1 MQDDADDDALDFE
14 SLPSDARR
22 SILEQ
27 LDVISLALVREVNTR
42 LAREVL
48 DKALQEC
55 RLRVARRRTFLPRGT
70 DPVSFVGLIG
80 RRGLRLVGGMCCGGS
95 SRRSLHG
102 HTIEGAWSAASYC
115 GRQGLLVRSDGVL
128 VGEGPGIR
136 GAEVTFAC
144 RCDLTRDCA
153 ANSEADGQG
162 MEEDDEEMVEMDDA
176 MREQEEEARSRGWGW
191 RPSAA
196 SVSLG
201 AGPPSSRLEAK
212 RVELPESAASV
223 AACPGRSH
231 VLGVSGAVYSARWHG
246 HLGSRGPSASPWSCW
261 SPPSAAQ
268 RVVELSALSAHVLLR
283 TATGG
288 AMAFG
293 DPQQG
298 RLGFAAHSTAYV
310 GTPRLVEA
318 LAGCAVVGVAAG
330 GAHSLFLTDQGECH
344 VAGSDLHGQCGS
356 TAGTERS
363 VQRMALADGCAPVVQ
378 LCAGRSHTL
387 LLDRSGRAYA
397 CGLNDRGQCGIETL
411 FGQDGRG
418 EAGCVRRPTLI
429 GGLMPHVVR
438 AMEAAPS
445 LSAFEVHERG
455 GGAKTAA
462 ATAAAAAAA
471 TVATAEAEATTA
483 TAEAATDVDDG
494 ERCSVWLAGH
504 VEAFNIPGTNTEVG
518 GVRFLPSCYQW
529 QLHSGKT

>member
-1 MQDDADDDALDFE
+1 MQDTDDTQDTDDALDFE

-27 LDVISLALVREVNTR
+27 LDTASLALVREVNAR
-42 LAREVL
+42 LAAEVL

-70 DPVSFVGLIG
+70 DPVSFVCLID
-80 RRGLRLVGGMCCGGS
+80 RQGLRLIGGMCCGGS

-102 HTIEGAWSAASYC
+102 HIIDGAWNAASYS
-115 GRQGLLVRSDGVL
+115 GRQGLLVRSDGAL

-136 GAEVTFAC
+136 GAAVVLAC

-153 ANSEADGQG
+153 DSEANGQG
-162 MEEDDEEMVEMDDA
+162 VEDEDEEMEMDDA

-196 SVSLG
+196 FVSFG

-212 RVELPESAASV
+212 RVELPESAAAV

-246 HLGSRGPSASPWSCW
+246 SMASRGPSASPWSCW
-261 SPPSAAQ
+261 SPPSASQ
-268 RVVELSALSAHVLLR
+268 RIVELSALSAHVLLR

-298 RLGFAAHSTAYV
+298 RLGFAAHGTAYV

-318 LAGCAVVGVAAG
+318 LAGCTVVGVAAG
-330 GAHSLFLTDQGECH
+330 GAHSLFLTEQGECH
-344 VAGSDLHGQCGS
+344 AAGSDASGQCGS
-356 TAGTERS
+356 TVGTERA
-363 VQRMALADGCAPVVQ
+363 VRRMALADDGCAPIVQ
-378 LCAGRSHTL
+378 VCAGRSHTL

-397 CGLNDRGQCGIETL
+397 CGLNDYGQCGIETL
-411 FGQDGRG
+411 PDDRG
-418 EAGCVRRPTLI
+418 EAGCCVRRPTLI

-445 LSAFEVHERG
+445 LSAFEVHEV
-455 GGAKTAA
+455 GGAKKTAA
-462 ATAAAAAAA
+462 A
-471 TVATAEAEATTA
+471 
-483 TAEAATDVDDG
+483 AEAATDDDG

-529 QLHSGKT
+529 QLHSALKK